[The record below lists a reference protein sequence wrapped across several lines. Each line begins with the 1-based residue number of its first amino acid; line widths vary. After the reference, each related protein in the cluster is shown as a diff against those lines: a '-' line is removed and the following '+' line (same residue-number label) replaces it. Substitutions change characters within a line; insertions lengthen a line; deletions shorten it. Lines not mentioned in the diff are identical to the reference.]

1 MPELAVVPLAEPL
14 EDEAPLEDECQC
26 HSPRCARFAAIL
38 QNRLIST
45 LETSGALCRGH
56 VHSFSYGYLP
66 CWSQHYSFWASLNG
80 LGLVLAPILRSR
92 WHNFGPLRAWTQPG
106 LIFRR
111 ACKCPNGVNFGN
123 IGANFNPDW
132 VEPGPTWR
140 RFSPA
145 WYQSPSFPLSRFPL
159 SFPPSPPFT
168 AGRNAQSD
176 SMTSRLCF
184 EVAMGG

>member
-1 MPELAVVPLAEPL
+1 MGPWQGACSFIFLWLLAMLEPTLFILGELEWPWACLGTNFKKPLA
-14 EDEAPLEDECQC
+14 Q
-26 HSPRCARFAAIL
+26 
-38 QNRLIST
+38 
-45 LETSGALCRGH
+45 
-56 VHSFSYGYLP
+56 
-66 CWSQHYSFWASLNG
+66 FW
-80 LGLVLAPILRSR
+80 PT
-92 WHNFGPLRAWTQPG
+92 WAWTQPG
-106 LIFRR
+106 PIFRR
-111 ACKCPNGVNFGN
+111 ACKGPHGVNFGN

-159 SFPPSPPFT
+159 SFPPSPPFP

>member
-80 LGLVLAPILRSR
+80 LGLDLAPILRSR
-92 WHNFGPLRAWTQPG
+92 WHNFGPLGHGPNLVQFLGELARVHMGSTLATLEPTLTQIGWSLAQLGGDLVQLGINLPLSLSPVSPYHFHLRLRSRQVG
-106 LIFRR
+106 MRR
-111 ACKCPNGVNFGN
+111 A
-123 IGANFNPDW
+123 I
-132 VEPGPTWR
+132 
-140 RFSPA
+140 
-145 WYQSPSFPLSRFPL
+145 Q
-159 SFPPSPPFT
+159 
-168 AGRNAQSD
+168 
-176 SMTSRLCF
+176 
-184 EVAMGG
+184 